1 LHDKPLLVIGAGRDE
16 VEDRFPGLWSAR
28 SVRRLRL
35 RPLPPKQGQSLLRH
49 WIPSVSRPGADF
61 VLERW
66 EGNPQFLEE
75 MAASLER
82 GALAVPDA
90 VHAVV
95 EGRLEGVEP
104 DVRRVLRAASLFGEK
119 MFDADALIALLGE
132 TARKGIAEWLEVL
145 VMRDFIE
152 RQVAA
157 GNASYR
163 FRERLVRDAAYQML
177 TSADRVLGRRLARAW
192 LEGAGRTL
200 PEFLAD
206 STGHTSRR
214 SAAGG

>member
-1 LHDKPLLVIGAGRDE
+1 
-16 VEDRFPGLWSAR
+16 
-28 SVRRLRL
+28 
-35 RPLPPKQGQSLLRH
+35 LPPKQGQSLLRH
-49 WIPSVSRPGADF
+49 WFPAVSRPAADF

-75 MAASLER
+75 MAASLDR
-82 GALAVPDA
+82 GTIAVPEV
-90 VHAVV
+90 VHAIV
-95 EGRLEGVEP
+95 EGRLEGIEP

-157 GNASYR
+157 GSASYR
-163 FRERLVRDAAYQML
+163 FRERLVRDAAYHML

-206 STGHTSRR
+206 PSDQTSRR
-214 SAAGG
+214 SVAGG

>member
-1 LHDKPLLVIGAGRDE
+1 
-16 VEDRFPGLWSAR
+16 
-28 SVRRLRL
+28 
-35 RPLPPKQGQSLLRH
+35 
-49 WIPSVSRPGADF
+49 
-61 VLERW
+61 
-66 EGNPQFLEE
+66 
-75 MAASLER
+75 MAASLDK
-82 GALAVPDA
+82 GAIAVPE
-90 VHAVV
+90 VIHAVV

-132 TARKGIAEWLEVL
+132 SARKGIAEWLEVL

-157 GNASYR
+157 GHASYR

-200 PEFLAD
+200 PECLAD
-206 STGHTSRR
+206 PSGQTSRR